1 MVFHKCLIILA
12 VWCVASSQA
21 VPETGPLT
29 SGIKMLR
36 RIYDHCEKSEEI
48 VKCLK
53 VQAVKI
59 ADRAIKTENITL
71 MDGFAVVKRKDAE
84 IAEGPRFLK
93 SKEISDEEVRSMSS
107 DQLDSVLAEKTAKFF
122 NTHQVSMSMAR
133 LLSSSNGKENLGGMI
148 EEGRGKLKKYIGPI
162 LTAIAI
168 KGGFIAMAFQAIA
181 MISGK
186 ALLIG
191 KIALVLSAI
200 IGLKK
205 LVSGDEAHEKTTY
218 EIVKHPQ
225 VSQSHSYSS
234 SHYGGGG
241 GGGGGGEYEAT
252 GPGGHYRSL
261 NDDIKP
267 QERAFRA
274 HVPRS

>member
-1 MVFHKCLIILA
+1 MAFHKCLIVLA
-12 VWCVASSQA
+12 VWCVASSLA
-21 VPETGPLT
+21 APEAGPLT
-29 SGIKMLR
+29 SGMKMLR
-36 RIYDHCEKSEEI
+36 KIYDHCEKSEEI

-53 VQAVKI
+53 IQAVKI
-59 ADRAIKTENITL
+59 ADRAIKTENITV
-71 MDGFAVVKRKDAE
+71 MDGLAVVKRKDAE
-84 IAEGPRFLK
+84 GPRSLK
-93 SKEISDEEVRSMSS
+93 SQETSEEEARSMSS
-107 DQLDSVLAEKTAKFF
+107 DQLDSVIAEKTARFF

-133 LLSSSNGKENLGGMI
+133 LLGPSNGKENLEGMI

-241 GGGGGGEYEAT
+241 GEYEAT
-252 GPGGHYRSL
+252 GPGGHYRSFS
-261 NDDIKP
+261 DDVKP
-267 QERAFRA
+267 HDRAFRA